1 MLEFLALFTIAGV
14 GLTVLA
20 VLFVVGF
27 VLKLTFRLL
36 LLPLALVGGLVKIL
50 GLGALLIVGI
60 VLAPV
65 LFGLFVLLALPVLV
79 ILGLFGLG
87 WAVAAA

>member
-1 MLEFLALFTIAGV
+1 MFEFLALFTIAAI
-14 GLTVLA
+14 GLAVLA

-36 LLPLALVGGLVKIL
+36 LLPFALVGGLVKIL
-50 GLGALLIVGI
+50 GLVALLVVGV

-65 LFGLFVLLALPVLV
+65 LFGIFLLLALPVLV
-79 ILGLFGLG
+79 LLGLFGIG

>member
-1 MLEFLALFTIAGV
+1 MLELFALFTIAGIA
-14 GLTVLA
+14 LAVLA

-27 VLKLTFRLL
+27 FLKLTFRLL
-36 LLPLALVGGLVKIL
+36 LLPLALMGGLLKVL
-50 GLGALLIVGI
+50 GLVAMVVIGV

-65 LFGLFVLLALPVLV
+65 LFAVFLVLALPVLV
-79 ILGLFGLG
+79 LLGLFGLG